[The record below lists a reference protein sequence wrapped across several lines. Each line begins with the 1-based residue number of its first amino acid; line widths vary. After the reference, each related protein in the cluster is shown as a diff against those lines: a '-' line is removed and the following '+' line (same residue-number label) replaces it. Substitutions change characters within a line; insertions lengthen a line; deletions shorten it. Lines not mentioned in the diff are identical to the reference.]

1 MIILMDTREKQGK
14 KDHILKYLTRHE
26 IKVERIK
33 LNVGDYCIK
42 GKEYVTIDLKR
53 NLLELAQNLF
63 SDSVRFQ
70 KECIRAKNNGI
81 TLIFL
86 IEQKI
91 DTKQDLLQWHSP
103 KDVNGKRFLNVQGWQ
118 IYKEMQKYSTL
129 FGCKFRFCHKNG
141 TGKMIVELLKKYIE
155 LKQKQKRD

>member
-1 MIILMDTREKQGK
+1 MLVIKMDTREKKGK
-14 KDHILKYLTRHE
+14 KEHILKYFYRKNIT
-26 IKVERIK
+26 VERIK
-33 LNVGDYCIK
+33 LNVGDYCIE

-63 SDSVRFQ
+63 SDSVRFE
-70 KECIRAKNNGI
+70 KECIHAKNNGVL
-81 TLIFL
+81 LIFL

-91 DTKQDLLQWHSP
+91 DTKQDLLKWHSP
-103 KDVNGKRFLNVQGWQ
+103 KDINGKRFLNVQGWQ

-141 TGKMIVELLKKYIE
+141 TGKMIVDLLEKYT
-155 LKQKQKRD
+155 KQKQD